1 MVTGACC
8 GSEAVERQAF
18 AWCRSA
24 FAAFRKPFPGICP
37 FSYSVYR
44 RYSVAELCLA
54 AMVYRIRNQTLFW
67 SACAARSY
75 FEVFFGGT
83 PISTITGNIG
93 GLKTAQMKELE
104 RIAGRR
110 VSPDLIISPELAKE
124 LYSVAVELGRQI
136 GVLIS
141 RSGQIEA
148 VMVGDHR
155 SIMIPALKQFR
166 SSGGRLKGLRCVHTH
181 LGGED
186 LSEDDL
192 MDLLFLRLDLMTVI
206 KMDQGGAMRLYSAHL
221 VPQQV
226 AGRNWLF
233 LEPEFPS
240 RQARSCRDF
249 IVALEDQF
257 AKARPVREI
266 DSGRDRA
273 ILISVTPLSK
283 AKAKAQ
289 ESMDELVELAR
300 SAEVIVLDT
309 VIQRREKINPR
320 LILGKGKLGE
330 IMLTA
335 LRLNANLLIFDQ
347 ELNPS
352 QVRSITDHTE
362 LRVIDRT
369 QLILDIFARRALSRE
384 GKLQIE
390 MAQLKY
396 MLPRLTTRDDA
407 LSRLTGG
414 IGGRGPGETRLEVD
428 RRRINDRLSKLA
440 KKLKEVSRERE
451 QRRVR
456 RRKKNLPVLSLVGYT
471 NAGKSTLL
479 NTLTNSAI
487 VAEDKLF
494 ATLDPTSR
502 RLRFPEDVEV
512 IITDTVGFIRHLP
525 EDLLTAFK
533 ATLEEL
539 HEADVLVH
547 VIDISNPRCS
557 DHILVVEE
565 LLRELELDGLPCL
578 KVFNKID
585 LVAPEVVAEHLR
597 RYDAVALSAH
607 DASTFGPFLDTARSL
622 VLKKWQ
628 VRRKMVA
635 GQVE

>member
-1 MVTGACC
+1 M
-8 GSEAVERQAF
+8 
-18 AWCRSA
+18 
-24 FAAFRKPFPGICP
+24 
-37 FSYSVYR
+37 
-44 RYSVAELCLA
+44 
-54 AMVYRIRNQTLFW
+54 
-67 SACAARSY
+67 
-75 FEVFFGGT
+75 
-83 PISTITGNIG
+83 ITGNAG
-93 GLKTAQMKELE
+93 GLKTAQLKALE
-104 RIAGRR
+104 RLAGRR
-110 VSPDLIISPELAKE
+110 VNPDLIISPELAKE
-124 LYSVAVELGRQI
+124 LCTISFELGRQV
-136 GVLIS
+136 GVLLS
-141 RSGQIEA
+141 RSGQVEA
-148 VMVGDHR
+148 VMVGDHK
-155 SIMIPALKQFR
+155 SIMIPALKQFKA
-166 SSGGRLKGLRCVHTH
+166 SGGRLKGLRCVHTH
-181 LGGED
+181 LAGED

-192 MDLLFLRLDLMTVI
+192 MDLLFLRLDMMTVV
-206 KMDQGGAMRLYSAHL
+206 KMEQGLATRLYSAHL
-221 VPQQV
+221 VPQPV
-226 AGRNWLF
+226 AGKDWVL
-233 LEPEFPS
+233 LPPEILS
-240 RQARSCRDF
+240 RQANSCREL
-249 IVALEDQF
+249 IAALEDEF
-257 AKARPVREI
+257 AKARPVREL

-273 ILISVTPLSK
+273 ILVSVTPLS
-283 AKAKAQ
+283 KAKAQ

-309 VIQRREKINPR
+309 VVQRREKINPR

-384 GKLQIE
+384 GRLQIE

-451 QRRVR
+451 QRRAR
-456 RRKKNLPVLSLVGYT
+456 RRKKDLPVLSLVGYT

-479 NTLTNSAI
+479 NTLTKSTI

-525 EDLLTAFK
+525 EELLKAFK

-547 VIDISNPRCS
+547 IIDISNPRFA
-557 DHILVVEE
+557 DHIQVVED

-585 LVAPEVVAEHLR
+585 LAAPEEVAEQLR
-597 RYDAVALSAH
+597 LHEAVALSAR
-607 DASTFGPFLDTARSL
+607 DAATFGPFLDKARSL
-622 VLKKWQ
+622 VLKKWK
-628 VRRKMVA
+628 R
-635 GQVE
+635 

>member
-1 MVTGACC
+1 M
-8 GSEAVERQAF
+8 
-18 AWCRSA
+18 
-24 FAAFRKPFPGICP
+24 
-37 FSYSVYR
+37 
-44 RYSVAELCLA
+44 
-54 AMVYRIRNQTLFW
+54 
-67 SACAARSY
+67 
-75 FEVFFGGT
+75 
-83 PISTITGNIG
+83 ITGNTG
-93 GLKTAQMKELE
+93 GLKTVQLKGLE

-110 VSPDLIISPELAKE
+110 VNPDLVISPELAKE
-124 LYSVAVELGRQI
+124 LCTVAFELGRQV
-136 GVLIS
+136 GVLLS
-141 RSGQIEA
+141 RSGQVEA

-166 SSGGRLKGLRCVHTH
+166 ASGGRLKGLRCVHTH
-181 LGGED
+181 LAGED

-192 MDLLFLRLDLMTVI
+192 MDLLFLRLDMMTAVT
-206 KMDQGGAMRLYSAHL
+206 MDPGGTIRLHSAHL
-221 VPQQV
+221 VPQPV
-226 AGRNWLF
+226 AGRNWVL
-233 LEPEFPS
+233 LAPEMPS
-240 RQARSCRDF
+240 RQTRSCREL
-249 IVALEDQF
+249 IAALEDEF

-266 DSGRDRA
+266 DAGRDRA
-273 ILISVTPLSK
+273 ILVSVTPLS
-283 AKAKAQ
+283 KAKAQ

-309 VIQRREKINPR
+309 VVQRREKINPR

-428 RRRINDRLSKLA
+428 RRRINDRLGKLG
-440 KKLKEVSRERE
+440 KKLKEVGRERE
-451 QRRVR
+451 QRRSR
-456 RRKKNLPVLSLVGYT
+456 RRKKDLPVLSLVGYT

-479 NTLTNSAI
+479 NTLTKSAI

-525 EDLLTAFK
+525 EELLKAFK

-547 VIDISNPRCS
+547 VIDISNPRCD
-557 DHILVVEE
+557 DHIQVVED
-565 LLRELELDGLPCL
+565 LLRELELEGIPCL

-585 LVAPEVVAEHLR
+585 LVPSEVVAEQLR
-597 RYDAVALSAH
+597 LHEAVALSAR
-607 DASTFGPFLDTARSL
+607 DAATFGPFLDRARSL

-628 VRRKMVA
+628 KK
-635 GQVE
+635 E